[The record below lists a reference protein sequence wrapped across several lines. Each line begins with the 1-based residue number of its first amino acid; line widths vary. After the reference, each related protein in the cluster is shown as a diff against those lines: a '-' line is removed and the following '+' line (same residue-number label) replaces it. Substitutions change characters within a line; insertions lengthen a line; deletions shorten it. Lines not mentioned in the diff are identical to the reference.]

1 MKTVD
6 QIGQLMCVAM
16 HVDFNAVFVP
26 AMFIVYSNV
35 YCVHVMFVV
44 YMSIAS
50 HTVAD

>member
-1 MKTVD
+1 
-6 QIGQLMCVAM
+6 MCG